1 MARILAV
8 AAMFA
13 ALFVS
18 TLAHAQQAEDP
29 KVFASRFF
37 DALMSRPVDE
47 AYKVI
52 AEETYLARANKAAAI
67 TLREATQ
74 KGVLGYGSFV
84 SYELVRD
91 QKLGSTYRNFIYLV
105 NHLQLGTV
113 YTLTFYRTPRGW
125 NLVRMEIVDA
135 AAKMTFE

>member
-1 MARILAV
+1 MTRFLAV
-8 AAMFA
+8 AVTFA
-13 ALFVS
+13 ALFLS

-37 DALMSRPVDE
+37 DALMSRSVDE

-74 KGVLGYGSFV
+74 KGVLSYGSFV
-84 SYELVRD
+84 SYELVRE
-91 QKLGSTYRNFIYLV
+91 QKLGSTYRNFVYLV

-125 NLVRMEIVDA
+125 NLVRMEIVDT